1 MVIEILVM
9 FLALIALAAV
19 IKTVFILP
27 WYLAVPA
34 VVVLLILYDGITAEG
49 EGR

>member
-1 MVIEILVM
+1 MVTEVIII

-34 VVVLLILYDGITAEG
+34 VVVLLIFYDGIAKE